1 MNSKYTFSHGEFQD
15 LDLSI
20 DATCVS
26 WYDTSLE
33 KRVQSHIKTEMI
45 AGKPY
50 WFIAIKG
57 FSCYDDDVDWIG
69 MSTQM
74 TEWIISEIAERYL
87 AGEEQ

>member
-1 MNSKYTFSHGEFQD
+1 MSTKNRFSHGEFNG
-15 LDLSI
+15 LELSK

-26 WYDTSLE
+26 WYDISLE

-57 FSCYDDDVDWIG
+57 FSCCDDDVDWIG

-74 TEWIISEIAERYL
+74 TEWIISETAERYL